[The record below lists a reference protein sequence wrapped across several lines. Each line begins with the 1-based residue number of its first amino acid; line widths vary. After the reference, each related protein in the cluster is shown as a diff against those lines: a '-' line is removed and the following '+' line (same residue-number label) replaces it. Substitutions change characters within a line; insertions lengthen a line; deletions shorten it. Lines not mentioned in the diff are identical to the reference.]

1 MEPPE
6 PLRPEQLYHASR
18 LDGLEFEATDQLEPL
33 EETIG
38 QTRALDSMAFGMGI
52 RHEGYNLY
60 VMGSTGIGRHWMV
73 TETLN
78 RINRSSDGH
87 GCDWC
92 YLNNFDTPHKPIA
105 VHLPPG
111 QGRVF
116 RTDMRQLVESLLD
129 AIPAALQ
136 SKEFRK
142 QAEEIS
148 GSLKRKE
155 EKMAAEFDRRTRED
169 GIALLHTPTGYSLV
183 PMKGDS
189 LISPE
194 EFEKLPEEEQ
204 KAIEQVVERFHDEL
218 RSTLAQIPIWKRDM
232 RQRYRK
238 LEREFVGITLD
249 KLLEDLLRKYVDYP
263 PLIGYLEA
271 VREDVR
277 HNLELFRTTDESED
291 APLEADD
298 VRFTRYKVNLLIDNR
313 DEPAVPVVY
322 EANPTYQ
329 NLLGRVEHMA
339 RMGTLATDFTLIKAG
354 ALHRANGGY
363 LVLDAEKLLT
373 NPFSWEALKR
383 TLRSGEVRIES
394 LERQLSLVSTITLE
408 PDPIP
413 IDLKVVLIGDRRIYH
428 LLKAYDSDFGQL
440 FKVAVDLAETLT
452 RQAESDRQFARLIAT
467 LQQREKLH
475 PISRAGV
482 ARIIEQSARHAQEGG
497 KLSLHMGSLTDLLK
511 ESDYW
516 AQQEQSARIE
526 QRHVQ
531 QALDSQIRR
540 VSQWK
545 ERLQEEILDNTL
557 LIDTSGIQLGRVNG
571 LSVIQVGD
579 HAFGMPSRISATA
592 RLGSGELID
601 IEREVDQGGPIHSK
615 GVFILSAYLNRR
627 YARFQPLSVAATL
640 VFEQTYGEVEGDS
653 ASAGELCALLS
664 ALGDIPLKQSLAITG
679 SVNQHG
685 EMQAIGG
692 VCEKIEGFFDICLAR
707 GLDGSHGVII
717 PRANA
722 RDLMLKQEILEAAE
736 AGRFQVYAVGHVEQ
750 AMQLLSSLPPGLADD
765 QGVYPPQTIN
775 GMVQQRLAEWL
786 SIRMAFAQQQEKDG
800 N

>member
-1 MEPPE
+1 MESAE
-6 PLRPEQLYHASR
+6 PLRPEQLYHASQ
-18 LDGLEFEATDQLEPL
+18 LDGLEFDASDQLEPL
-33 EETIG
+33 KKTVG
-38 QTRALDSMAFGMGI
+38 QDRALDSMAFGMGI
-52 RHEGYNLY
+52 QHEGYNLY

-73 TETLN
+73 TETLD
-78 RINRSSDGH
+78 RINQSSDGH
-87 GCDWC
+87 CYDWC
-92 YLNNFDTPHKPIA
+92 YLNDFDSPHRPIA

-111 QGRVF
+111 MGRVF
-116 RTDMRQLVESLLD
+116 RTDMHQLVESLLD

-155 EKMAAEFDRRTRED
+155 EQMAAAFDRRTRED

-204 KAIEQVVERFHDEL
+204 KAIEQVVEKYHDEL

-238 LEREFVGITLD
+238 LEREFVSITLN
-249 KLLEDLLRKYVDYP
+249 KLLEDPLRKYGDFP
-263 PLIGYLEA
+263 QIIDYLEA
-271 VREDVR
+271 MREDVR
-277 HNLELFRTTDESED
+277 HNLELFRATDEGED
-291 APLEADD
+291 GPLEADD

-329 NLLGRVEHMA
+329 NLIGRVEHLA

-408 PDPIP
+408 PDPIA

-428 LLKAYDSDFGQL
+428 LLKAFDSDFGQL
-440 FKVAVDLAETLT
+440 FKVAVDLSETLM
-452 RQAESDRQFARLIAT
+452 REGQSDRHFARLIAT
-467 LQQREKLH
+467 LQQREKLS

-482 ARIIEQSARHAQEGG
+482 ARIIEQSARHAREGG

-511 ESDYW
+511 EADYW
-516 AQQEQSARIE
+516 ARLENSEHI
-526 QRHVQ
+526 QRQHVQ
-531 QALDSQIRR
+531 QALDNQVRR
-540 VSQWK
+540 VSQLK
-545 ERLQEEILDNTL
+545 EHLHEEILNNTL
-557 LIDTSGIQLGRVNG
+557 MIDTSGIQLGRVNG

-579 HAFGMPSRISATA
+579 FAFGMPSRISATA
-592 RLGSGELID
+592 RLGNGELID

-627 YARFQPLSVAATL
+627 YARYQPLSVAATL

-664 ALGDIPLKQSLAITG
+664 ALGDIPVKQSLAITG

-707 GLDGSHGVII
+707 GLDGSQGVII
-717 PRANA
+717 PSANA

-736 AGRFQVYAVGHVEQ
+736 AGRFRVYAVGHVEQ
-750 AMQLLSSLPPGLADD
+750 AMQLLSDLPPGVADS
-765 QGVYPPQTIN
+765 QGVYPPQSIN
-775 GMVQQRLAEWL
+775 GRVQQHLAEWL
-786 SIRMAFAQQQEKDG
+786 AIRMELAQQSEKSD

>member
-1 MEPPE
+1 MESVE
-6 PLRPEQLYHASR
+6 PLRPEQLYHASQ
-18 LDGLEFEATDQLEPL
+18 LDGLEFESTDQLQPL

-38 QTRALDSMAFGMGI
+38 QARALDSMAFGVGI

-73 TETLN
+73 TETLG
-78 RINRSSDGH
+78 RFSRPTDGH
-87 GCDWC
+87 SSDWC
-92 YLNNFDTPHKPIA
+92 YLNNFDSPHQPIA
-105 VHLPPG
+105 VSLPPG
-111 QGRVF
+111 MGRVL
-116 RTDMRQLVESLLD
+116 RKDMLQLVESLLD

-155 EKMAAEFDRRTRED
+155 EKMAAEFDHRTREQ
-169 GIALLHTPTGYSLV
+169 GIALLHTPTGYTLV
-183 PMKGDS
+183 PVKGDN

-194 EFEKLPEEEQ
+194 EFEKLPDEEQ
-204 KAIEQVVERFHDEL
+204 KSIEQVVEKLHDEL

-232 RQRYRK
+232 RQRFKK

-249 KLLEDLLRKYVDYP
+249 QLLADLFQKYAEHTDLVS
-263 PLIGYLEA
+263 YLDA
-271 VREDVR
+271 MREDVR
-277 HNLELFRTTDESED
+277 QNLELFRAVDDSDDT
-291 APLEADD
+291 PLEADD
-298 VRFTRYKVNLLIDNR
+298 LRFTRYKVNLLVDNR
-313 DEPAVPVVY
+313 DGPAVPVVY

-329 NLLGRVEHMA
+329 NLLGRVEHLA

-354 ALHRANGGY
+354 ALHRANDGY
-363 LVLDAEKLLT
+363 LVLDAEKVLT

-383 TLRSGEVRIES
+383 TLKSGEVRIES

-440 FKVAVDLAETLT
+440 FKVAVDLAETLS
-452 RQAESDRQFARLIAT
+452 RKDQNDQRFAELIAT
-467 LQQREKLH
+467 LQQRERLL
-475 PISRAGV
+475 PISRSGV
-482 ARIIEQSARHAQEGG
+482 ARIIEQSARHARDGE

-511 ESDYW
+511 EADYW
-516 AQQEQSARIE
+516 AQQEQSGRIE
-526 QRHVQ
+526 KSHVQ
-531 QALDSQIRR
+531 QALDHQTRR
-540 VSQWK
+540 VSQLK
-545 ERLQEEILDNTL
+545 EQLHEEILNGAL
-557 LIDTSGIQLGRVNG
+557 MIDTTGIQLGRVNG

-592 RLGSGELID
+592 RLGSGELVD
-601 IEREVDQGGPIHSK
+601 IEREIEQGGPIHSK

-627 YARFQPLSVAATL
+627 YARYQPLSLAATL

-653 ASAGELCALLS
+653 ASAAELCALLS

-685 EMQAIGG
+685 EMQPIGG
-692 VCEKIEGFFDICLAR
+692 VCEKIEGFFDICQAR
-707 GLDGSHGVII
+707 GLDGSQGVII
-717 PRANA
+717 PDANS
-722 RDLMLKQEILEAAE
+722 RDLMLKQEVIDAAG
-736 AGRFQVYAVGHVEQ
+736 AGQFQIYAVKHVEQ
-750 AMQLLSSLPPGLADD
+750 AMQLLSGLVPGVADNR
-765 QGVYPPQTIN
+765 GIYPDQTIN
-775 GMVQQRLAEWL
+775 GMIQQRLAEWL
-786 SIRMAFAQQQEKDG
+786 AIRMDLAQHEKSES
-800 N
+800 